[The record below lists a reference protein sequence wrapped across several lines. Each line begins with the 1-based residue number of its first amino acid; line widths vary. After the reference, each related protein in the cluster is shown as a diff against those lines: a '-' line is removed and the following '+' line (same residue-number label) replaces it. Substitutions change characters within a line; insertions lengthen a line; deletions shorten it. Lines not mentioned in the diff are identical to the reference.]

1 LAITIE
7 KSNASLK
14 KLAVFARFVEGIIG
28 LRNRA
33 LYVIALKIYARKSG
47 GYPHAI
53 LQERLDYIS

>member
-7 KSNASLK
+7 KSNVSFK
-14 KLAVFARFVEGIIG
+14 KLAVSARFVEGIIG

-33 LYVIALKIYARKSG
+33 LYVIALINYARKSG
-47 GYPHAI
+47 ECPHAI